1 MRVLLTLSAHSLQTL
16 CVHLFP
22 LRRCFLPPSS
32 AFLCSALIK
41 FLSAVSGTDNSRK
54 PWHTSAA
61 ESWRERNYMRGR
73 EVRGRG
79 RKHGERLRRWPL
91 DVLLFRDASVFPGL
105 NVCLCFIYASHCDG
119 GAKKKK
125 KKNEMHLTE
134 PIPNILACSYER
146 WCFMCKGWYQVK
158 WKCFLSLFIGQK
170 SLSKVQ

>member
-1 MRVLLTLSAHSLQTL
+1 MRVLCTLSAHSLRSL
-16 CVHLFP
+16 YVHLFP
-22 LRRCFLPPSS
+22 LHRCFLPPSS

-41 FLSAVSGTDNSRK
+41 FLPAVSGTDNSRK

-91 DVLLFRDASVFPGL
+91 DVLLFRDASEFPGL
-105 NVCLCFIYASHCDG
+105 NVCLCFLYASRCDG
-119 GAKKKK
+119 RGGRKS
-125 KKNEMHLTE
+125 EMHLTE
-134 PIPNILACSYER
+134 PIPNILARGYER
-146 WCFMCKGWYQVK
+146 WCFMCKGWYWVK
-158 WKCFLSLFIGQK
+158 WKWFLSLFIGQK